1 MCDRGICL
9 VQPSVWLVK
18 QSIVKTLWCG
28 LVVSHSKESEET
40 TVFMSERHVDKGVKC
55 WVV

>member
-40 TVFMSERHVDKGVKC
+40 TVFMSERHVNKGVKC